1 MEVYLDN
8 SATTAPCSEAVEA
21 TQSTL
26 RNCWGNPSS
35 LYKRG
40 LEAEK
45 VLESSRKL
53 VANQLSCK
61 SDEIYFT
68 SGGTESNNLA
78 IFGTVNAL
86 KRRGHRIVSTSIEH
100 PSVEECLK
108 YLEGLG
114 FEVIRLTVDSE
125 GRFSQKDLM
134 AAVNS
139 KTILVS
145 LMLVN
150 NEVGTIQ
157 PVEFARRAVNATGA
171 PAYIHCDAV
180 QAFGKTRL
188 QVSDLD
194 VDLISISSHKIHG
207 PKGVGALYI
216 RKGIRI
222 EPRAFGGTQEKRIRP
237 GTEPMPAIA
246 GFGAAV
252 KALPNPATEIH
263 KISRLRDYLSYKLG
277 LMDGITINSPKDSL
291 PYIAN
296 ISVNGI
302 NSEPMLNFLSDRGIY
317 VSAGSACSKGKKS
330 SVLKAMGLSDERI
343 SSALR
348 ISFSRMTTFEDI
360 DVLLDGLSAVQSNI
374 RPRR

>member
-53 VANQLSCK
+53 VAKQLSCK

-263 KISRLRDYLSYKLG
+263 KISRLRDYLCYKLG

-291 PYIAN
+291 PYITN